1 LDRVVFT
8 HYKKEGDFGM
18 TADRYINTSLSKAL
32 TLLDLFS
39 GKTSQY
45 TLTEIAHECGTQPGT
60 IYPIVFTLEKFGY
73 LVREKS
79 SKRYSLGLKILTHAN
94 HVLANLDMRDQACPI
109 LRNLAN
115 ELTCNA
121 HLAVPYEGEVLYLD
135 REESAPSVVVA
146 SVIGWRAPLYCT
158 ALGKVFLAFCL
169 DVEQRFMSQSPQLDP
184 VTPNTITNLEVLAH
198 ELRTIREL
206 GHSYDREELYLGNT
220 CMAAPVRDYRG
231 DVVAAISISNAT
243 SRFDYE
249 PREKFVKAVV
259 DAAWQISK
267 ALGCVRPRP
276 I

>member
-1 LDRVVFT
+1 
-8 HYKKEGDFGM
+8 M

-39 GKTSQY
+39 GKKSHY
-45 TLTEIAHECGTQPGT
+45 TLTEIARECGTQSGT
-60 IYPIVFTLEKFGY
+60 IYPIVYTLEKFGY

-79 SKRYSLGLKILTHAN
+79 NKRYSLGLKVLTQAN
-94 HVLANLDMRDQACPI
+94 RVLSSLDIRDQARPA
-109 LRNLAN
+109 LRNLAT
-115 ELTCNA
+115 ELSCNA

-135 REESAPSVVVA
+135 REESAASVVVS

-158 ALGKVFLAFCL
+158 ALGKVFLAFCP

-184 VTPNTITNLEVLAH
+184 VTPNTITNLEVLVH
-198 ELRTIREL
+198 ELRTIREF
-206 GHSYDREELYLGNT
+206 GYSYDREEFYLGNT
-220 CMAAPVRDYRG
+220 CMAAPVRNYRS

-249 PREKFVKAVV
+249 PREKFLKAVV
-259 DAAWQISK
+259 AEAWQISK
-267 ALGCVRPRP
+267 SLGCVHPRP